1 MFLEIPDENLH
12 VNCSLIEY
20 QYFKDY
26 EDRRLFLDSEI
37 EGNGDGTIS
46 ELKERIMNYNRDD
59 KGIKPENRK
68 PILLFINSP
77 GGDVQEGFSLI
88 SFMALSKT
96 PIYTVNIGL
105 WGSMSFLIGI
115 AGHKRLSLPNMT
127 FLMHDG
133 LSVAWGSTSKVQDQ
147 IEFSKRYDSE
157 VVKKHV
163 LQHSF
168 MKECDYDALSR
179 VELYMLPKDALE
191 HGFID
196 EIITDIDTIL

>member
-1 MFLEIPDENLH
+1 MFLDIPDKNLH

-37 EGNGDGTIS
+37 EANGDGSIA

-59 KGIKPENRK
+59 KGIKPKERK

-77 GGDVQEGFSLI
+77 GGDVQEGFSLV
-88 SFMALSKT
+88 SFMSLSKT

-105 WGSMSFLIGI
+105 WASMSFLIGI
-115 AGHKRLSLPNMT
+115 AGHKRFSLPNMT

-133 LSVAWGSTSKVQDQ
+133 LSVA
-147 IEFSKRYDSE
+147 
-157 VVKKHV
+157 
-163 LQHSF
+163 
-168 MKECDYDALSR
+168 
-179 VELYMLPKDALE
+179 
-191 HGFID
+191 
-196 EIITDIDTIL
+196 